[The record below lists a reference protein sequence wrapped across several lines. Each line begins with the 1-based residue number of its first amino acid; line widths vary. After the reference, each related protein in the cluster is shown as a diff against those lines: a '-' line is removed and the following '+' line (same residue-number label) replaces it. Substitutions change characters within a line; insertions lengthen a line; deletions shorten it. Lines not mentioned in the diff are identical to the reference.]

1 MSIGRLWE
9 TGEEVMESP
18 REPQKERR
26 HFTATTPQE
35 EEEQMESGGG
45 ESLEGCRNAIAAI
58 YMRCSLI
65 VSLKG
70 KKRCNM
76 LHFPSD
82 RAAERL
88 VRWLNPSKPALAEV
102 KG

>member
-58 YMRCSLI
+58 F
-65 VSLKG
+65 SLKG

-76 LHFPSD
+76 LHLPSD
-82 RAAERL
+82 RAECL
-88 VRWLNPSKPALAEV
+88 VRWLKHSKPALAKV
-102 KG
+102 KGQNRL